1 MCKCF
6 TFQCIISYT
15 VVICQR
21 LNQHIYTSLDKIQWQ
36 NSMTKFNKLVLT
48 YILEL
53 TIQIQHN
60 VITIIISDSRV
71 LLLTLFKIYLLNGKQ
86 VATDSLKIIGLLAFH
101 GTQDQ
106 EYVKKVLYTNIDQ
119 ILVNSLHRLLNCEI
133 GGLDC
138 RCYYNRV

>member
-1 MCKCF
+1 
-6 TFQCIISYT
+6 
-15 VVICQR
+15 
-21 LNQHIYTSLDKIQWQ
+21 
-36 NSMTKFNKLVLT
+36 
-48 YILEL
+48 
-53 TIQIQHN
+53 